1 MLILCHFQTRNC
13 EEQKGNIFLK
23 SFHENNQT
31 EMHCMVVKTEILREA
46 DKRQIAEAIWEQVFL
61 IIPSW

>member
-23 SFHENNQT
+23 SFHENNQN
-31 EMHCMVVKTEILREA
+31 EMYCTVVKTEILREA
-46 DKRQIAEAIWEQVFL
+46 DKRHIAEAI
-61 IIPSW
+61 